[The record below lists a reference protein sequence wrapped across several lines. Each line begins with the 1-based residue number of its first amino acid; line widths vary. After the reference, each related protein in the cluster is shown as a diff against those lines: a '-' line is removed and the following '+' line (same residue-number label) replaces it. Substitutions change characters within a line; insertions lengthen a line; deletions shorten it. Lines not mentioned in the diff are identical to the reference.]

1 MNTQE
6 VLALH
11 TNRAVDLILGAVPEY
26 QHPDEPCAEEAAADL
41 PVELVCVDCGNR
53 IEHDPYAESWLKCTV
68 LYDPN
73 ACDID
78 NNGQWCPE
86 TDEEHRLAPDESECG
101 HCGYIESRCICD
113 ELCFF
118 RTYPGAPPCLEPKD
132 EPSDEFCS
140 ECVREAA
147 RMDAMDGER

>member
-1 MNTQE
+1 MTTQE

-26 QHPDEPCAEEAAADL
+26 QHPDE
-41 PVELVCVDCGNR
+41 N
-53 IEHDPYAESWLKCTV
+53 
-68 LYDPN
+68 
-73 ACDID
+73 
-78 NNGQWCPE
+78 
-86 TDEEHRLAPDESECG
+86 ECG
-101 HCGYIESRCICD
+101 HCGYIESRCICN

-140 ECVREAA
+140 ECTREAA
-147 RMDAMDGER
+147 RMDAMDGQR